1 MATSRVRINTLARIR
16 ARQKKLNP
24 NEKITIL
31 RGLKTFELKR
41 IEKSLNAKVLLSGAG
56 VDTSNIQVI
65 DTKTVE
71 SLSNI
76 GRAIKANAPLFLSK
90 AANKLA
96 RANKAKLADINKQL
110 AGVEGFG
117 NVEFLQEAL
126 KRPVSP
132 KSKLIKSDTKTL
144 IKAIFEKDF
153 VESTVKELVRK
164 TNNALRL
171 QGLEDQAI
179 SFDEFDIQSTID
191 ELNRVAQRTK
201 NIARYVEFDEDIIDE
216 DFTF

>member
-1 MATSRVRINTLARIR
+1 MASSRARINTLARIR

-24 NEKITIL
+24 NEKISIL

-56 VDTSNIQVI
+56 VDTSNINVV

-76 GRAIKANAPLFLSK
+76 ARAIKAEAPSFLAA

-144 IKAIFEKDF
+144 INAIFEEDF

-179 SFDEFDIQSTID
+179 KFDEFDIQSTID

>member
-1 MATSRVRINTLARIR
+1 MASSRPRINTLARIR

-24 NEKITIL
+24 NEKISIL

-56 VDTSNIQVI
+56 VDTSNINVV

-76 GRAIKANAPLFLSK
+76 ARAIKAEAPSFLAA

-144 IKAIFEKDF
+144 INAIFEEDF

-179 SFDEFDIQSTID
+179 KFDEFDIQSTID